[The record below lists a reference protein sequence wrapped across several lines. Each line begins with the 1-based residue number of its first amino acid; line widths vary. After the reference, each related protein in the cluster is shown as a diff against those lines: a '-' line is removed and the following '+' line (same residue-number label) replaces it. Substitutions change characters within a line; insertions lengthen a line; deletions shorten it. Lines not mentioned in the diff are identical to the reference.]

1 MATVRS
7 FLGRRLAVTALTL
20 GGPAGS
26 GLGAAWRARSPY
38 ARCVPWFRRNHL
50 PPAVAAVKQ
59 RLRPG
64 EQRLAQAAV
73 APGGDD
79 ADWLVATTTALW
91 LPGRPEPHR
100 LPWEAIA
107 HVTWRDG
114 VLTVTEAGPDG
125 GPLAERAHVF
135 ALVDAKGFPDAV
147 HDRVT
152 ASVLWS
158 RHHRLRGRDGVRVL
172 ARRTERGTVTWSLVY
187 DAGVDPLDPVLSTR
201 AEALL
206 AEARG
211 ELGA

>member
-1 MATVRS
+1 
-7 FLGRRLAVTALTL
+7 
-20 GGPAGS
+20 
-26 GLGAAWRARSPY
+26 
-38 ARCVPWFRRNHL
+38 VPWFRRSPL
-50 PPAVAAVKQ
+50 PLGVEAVRQ

-64 EQRLAQAAV
+64 EQRLAQAALS
-73 APGGDD
+73 PGGDD
-79 ADWLVATTTALW
+79 ADWLVATTRALW
-91 LPGRPEPHR
+91 LPREPEPRR

-107 HVTWRDG
+107 HATWRDG
-114 VLTVTEAGPDG
+114 VLTITEAGPDG
-125 GPLAERAHVF
+125 GPLAERTHVF
-135 ALVDAKGFPDAV
+135 RLVDAKGFPDAV

-172 ARRTERGTVTWSLVY
+172 ARRTEGGTVAWSLVY
-187 DAGVDPLDPVLSTR
+187 DAGVDPLDPAFSTR

>member
-1 MATVRS
+1 M
-7 FLGRRLAVTALTL
+7 
-20 GGPAGS
+20 
-26 GLGAAWRARSPY
+26 
-38 ARCVPWFRRNHL
+38 PWFRRTPQ
-50 PPAVAAVKQ
+50 PPAVEAVRQ

-73 APGGDD
+73 SPGGPESE
-79 ADWLVATTTALW
+79 WLVATSRALW
-91 LPGRPEPHR
+91 LPGEGGEPQR
-100 LPWEAIA
+100 LPWEAVA
-107 HVTWRDG
+107 RATWRDG

-125 GPLAERAHVF
+125 GPLEERTHVF
-135 ALVDAKGFPDAV
+135 PLVDAKGFPDAV

-158 RHHRLRGRDGVRVL
+158 RHHRLRGREGVRVL
-172 ARRTERGTVTWSLVY
+172 ARRTEEGTIVWSLVY
-187 DAGVDPLDPVLSTR
+187 DAGVDPLDPVLTAR